1 MKPSVYVVCCIC
13 TGEPIWWDKEVM
25 ATSLKEFAEKIC
37 KDRLDR
43 GKFEER
49 FQRFLKKVDLP
60 DDWEESSGYELQD
73 DLPTYKHRY
82 NCLRK
87 FVEETE
93 ASIMTVDQLEDFIKK
108 IENAAH
114 SSVGTEKSFFSVQEQ
129 ENRPNFDLF
138 EKHITIKG
146 VVVGK
151 CEKKLKAS
159 ILTKKQDNDKE
170 KFLLN
175 ELVINIQDASKSGGG
190 FQLNVGDV
198 VEVTKCRR
206 KEGLALD
213 AQLIKYARSIFS

>member
-1 MKPSVYVVCCIC
+1 
-13 TGEPIWWDKEVM
+13 M
-25 ATSLKEFAEKIC
+25 AASLKEFAKKIC
-37 KDRLDR
+37 KDPLSR

-87 FVEETE
+87 LVEQTVEETE
-93 ASIMTVDQLEDFIKK
+93 APIMTVDQLEHFIKT
-108 IENAAH
+108 IEIAAH
-114 SSVGTEKSFFSVQEQ
+114 SSLETEKSFSSVQEQ
-129 ENRPNFDLF
+129 ENRPFDFF
-138 EKHITIKG
+138 EKHIAIKG
-146 VVVGK
+146 VVVRK

-159 ILTKKQDNDKE
+159 ILTKKKDSGK
-170 KFLLN
+170 KKLLLN

-190 FQLNVGDV
+190 FQLNIGDV

-206 KEGLALD
+206 KEGVALD

>member
-1 MKPSVYVVCCIC
+1 
-13 TGEPIWWDKEVM
+13 M
-25 ATSLKEFAEKIC
+25 AASLKEFAKKIC
-37 KDRLDR
+37 KDSLDR

-87 FVEETE
+87 LVEQTVEETE
-93 ASIMTVDQLEDFIKK
+93 APSMTVDQLEHFIKK

-114 SSVGTEKSFFSVQEQ
+114 SSLETEKSFSSVQEQ
-129 ENRPNFDLF
+129 ENRPFDLF
-138 EKHITIKG
+138 EKHIAIKG
-146 VVVGK
+146 VVVRK

-159 ILTKKQDNDKE
+159 ILTKKKDSGK
-170 KFLLN
+170 KKLLLN

-190 FQLNVGDV
+190 FQLNIGDV

-206 KEGLALD
+206 KEGVALD

>member
-1 MKPSVYVVCCIC
+1 
-13 TGEPIWWDKEVM
+13 M
-25 ATSLKEFAEKIC
+25 AASLKEFAKNIC

-43 GKFEER
+43 EKFEER

-87 FVEETE
+87 LVEQTVEETE
-93 ASIMTVDQLEDFIKK
+93 APILTVDQLEHFIKK
-108 IENAAH
+108 IEIAAH
-114 SSVGTEKSFFSVQEQ
+114 SSLETEKSFSSVQEQ
-129 ENRPNFDLF
+129 ENRPFDLF
-138 EKHITIKG
+138 EKHIAIKG
-146 VVVGK
+146 VVVRK

-159 ILTKKQDNDKE
+159 ILTKKKDSGK
-170 KFLLN
+170 KKLLLN

-190 FQLNVGDV
+190 FQLNIGDV

-206 KEGLALD
+206 KEGVALD

>member
-1 MKPSVYVVCCIC
+1 
-13 TGEPIWWDKEVM
+13 M
-25 ATSLKEFAEKIC
+25 AASLKEFAEKIC

-43 GKFEER
+43 EKFEKR

-114 SSVGTEKSFFSVQEQ
+114 SSLETEKSFSSVQEE
-129 ENRPNFDLF
+129 ENRPFDLF
-138 EKHITIKG
+138 EKHIAIKG
-146 VVVGK
+146 VVVRK

-159 ILTKKQDNDKE
+159 ILTKKQDNDKT
-170 KFLLN
+170 LLN
-175 ELVINIQDASKSGGG
+175 ELVVNIQDASKSGGG
-190 FQLNVGDV
+190 FQLNEGDV

-206 KEGLALD
+206 KEGVAFD
-213 AQLIKYARSIFS
+213 AQLIKYARSIFF